1 MSLFRLSKP
10 TAAEIQ
16 SFLATQAALPFSY
29 SPVGMTRDDVDAP
42 SGWTEDTYRT
52 VLGPGRDSFVRGTSL
67 VRAWTMF
74 AMPWIEL
81 HTPDAPIREGTIV
94 GVLARSAGLWCVNAA
109 RIVYVIDEPRRFGFA
124 YGTLPGHVEAGE
136 ERFLIEHTPEDLVA
150 YSIRAISKPRALLAR
165 VAQPWVR
172 REQRRFGAD
181 SLTAMRRG
189 MLNG

>member
-16 SFLATQAALPFSY
+16 RFLATQAALPFSY
-29 SPVGMTRDDVDAP
+29 VPVGMTRDDEDAP

-52 VLGPGRDSFVRGTSL
+52 VLGPGRESLERGKSL

-81 HTPDAPIREGTIV
+81 HTPDAPIAVGTTV
-94 GVLARSAGLWCVNAA
+94 GVLARSAGLWCLNAA
-109 RIVYVIDEPRRFGFA
+109 RIAYVIDEPRRFGFA

-172 REQRRFGAD
+172 REQRRFGTD

-189 MLNG
+189 MLN